1 MVAGS
6 NPARGA
12 NHTSHNL
19 NFGDFRQSACVCKS
33 IVAGD
38 SAMDE
43 GQATAAFQDLQARLS
58 RTSLRFA
65 ACGPKG
71 HSASW
76 TAFGQGNDYYIGS
89 RNLMGSQKISLHA
102 SRICRVALTQQ
113 HYNSLPAQ
121 GLLQPLDRA
130 IVKWRRPETPETGAV
145 HVASVIFPSDH
156 MVQSQPTGSYRKPL
170 IIFGDAPLG
179 KAFDFGFFF
188 SREDS
193 KALEDRFLRI
203 GQPLCSTKLADG
215 TTVSLVSRLIDFDPS
230 VLPNQQQMDGTA
242 GRILSPE
249 IKRLNDGEEVSGL
262 TAMFWNAP
270 KDGESLTLYEI
281 GGVSLRRNPVP
292 R

>member
-1 MVAGS
+1 MEAPRNAG
-6 NPARGA
+6 NWCGPRGIG
-12 NHTSHNL
+12 HL
-19 NFGDFRQSACVCKS
+19 
-33 IVAGD
+33 
-38 SAMDE
+38 
-43 GQATAAFQDLQARLS
+43 
-58 RTSLRFA
+58 SLR
-65 ACGPKG
+65 P
-71 HSASW
+71 H
-76 TAFGQGNDYYIGS
+76 GS
-89 RNLMGSQKISLHA
+89 K
-102 SRICRVALTQQ
+102 
-113 HYNSLPAQ
+113 
-121 GLLQPLDRA
+121 
-130 IVKWRRPETPETGAV
+130 
-145 HVASVIFPSDH
+145 
-156 MVQSQPTGSYRKPL
+156 PTYRKL
-170 IIFGDAPLG
+170 SKAADHIWRCAP
-179 KAFDFGFFF
+179 
-188 SREDS
+188 REGIRLRLFLFAQDS